1 MNKRKIII
9 SALTGTIALAALSIS
24 LSLAWYGANDRLS
37 VENLEVGV
45 SGKGNLKISFSSE
58 RDTFV
63 EDIVDEEKIEFSPVS
78 SMYKKTWID
87 AKAEKPV
94 FYESA
99 YKHVL
104 SSGEPYLEQAEF
116 GFYCKDVYLLT
127 DVRNQFAVLDFD
139 EEKGSKISRDDLIN
153 DAKNF
158 ERAQKLHTDYPEW
171 GLEVSE
177 IKEKLDNIANALR
190 ISILVNEEDNYH
202 YYIIDP
208 TKADDEVTYL
218 GGLLDNDKNGYYDTY
233 VDANFESKEVIYG
246 EVNDRSLLQYKAP
259 VSDKLPDEVPAGA
272 KVDPYFGN
280 SFVAEHKPTAYTYL
294 EQESKDNGFAIA
306 TEESLSLNQ
315 LKTDDTSLLIPLKAG
330 VPAKIVLSFYLEG
343 WDLDCINA
351 TMGAS
356 FVSKLCFKLK
366 GGNI

>member
-9 SALTGTIALAALSIS
+9 SALTGTIALTALSIS
-24 LSLAWYGANDRLS
+24 ITLAWYGARDRLS
-37 VENLEVGV
+37 IENLEVGV
-45 SGKGNLKISFSSE
+45 TGKGDLKISLSPEMDSFVTDLV
-58 RDTFV
+58 DTQ
-63 EDIVDEEKIEFSPVS
+63 KIEFSPVS
-78 SMYKKTWID
+78 SMLKSTWMD
-87 AKAEKPV
+87 QKADKPV

-104 SSGEPYLEQAEF
+104 SSGEPYLEAAEF
-116 GFYCKDVYLLT
+116 GFYSKDVYLLT
-127 DVRNQFAVLDFD
+127 NVRNQFATLDFD
-139 EEKGSKISRDDLIN
+139 AEKGSKISREDLIDN
-153 DAKNF
+153 EKNF
-158 ERAQKLHTDYPEW
+158 ERAQKLHNEYPEW

-177 IKEKLDNIANALR
+177 IKERLDNIANALR
-190 ISILVNEEDNYH
+190 ISILVNDENNYR

-208 TKADDEVTYL
+208 TKSDTEITYL

-233 VDANFESKEVIYG
+233 KDANYESREVIYG
-246 EVNDRSLLQYKAP
+246 EVNDRSLLEYKAP
-259 VSDKLPDEVPAGA
+259 ESDTLPDETPAGA

-294 EQESKDNGFAIA
+294 EQESKDNGFEIA
-306 TEESLSLNQ
+306 KEESLSLNQ
-315 LKTDDTSLLIPLKAG
+315 LQNDDTSLLIPLTAG
-330 VPAKIVLSFYLEG
+330 VPSKIVLSFYLEG